1 MSLLLE
7 EISEDS
13 RWPLVVVSQ
22 PDVVALPYITPQML
36 RTTAADTD
44 AAPEAQIAGLAGQL
58 ALYSERLYASVNAD
72 RPAIF
77 AGHLLIRGAGVVTDQ
92 EIEHGYRQ
100 ELWLDPANLA
110 HFTSYNALGHIHLS
124 QEIKGASKP
133 TWYSGAPD
141 RLNRGEREY
150 TPCVLL
156 VQTPDRPGG
165 IADVTRIPL
174 TTCTPF
180 VDVELNGQ
188 EAVDRFLESV
198 GTPDPLGKATIR
210 AIPVAARRGR
220 TADTHDSPAREY
232 PLAAGVRQAAGTIRR
247 ETQPARCPWNDHRL
261 PQPGIRRSAGA
272 AGLVTRRV

>member
-1 MSLLLE
+1 
-7 EISEDS
+7 
-13 RWPLVVVSQ
+13 
-22 PDVVALPYITPQML
+22 
-36 RTTAADTD
+36 
-44 AAPEAQIAGLAGQL
+44 
-58 ALYSERLYASVNAD
+58 
-72 RPAIF
+72 
-77 AGHLLIRGAGVVTDQ
+77 VVTDQ
-92 EIEHGYRQ
+92 EFEHGYRQ

-210 AIPVAARRGR
+210 AIPVAARGAVEQRIR
-220 TADTHDSPAREY
+220 TIAPRVNIHWPPESDRLQEPSDGKPNPHDVHGTVTDYLNQAFDDRPEQRDSL
-232 PLAAGVRQAAGTIRR
+232 LAAF
-247 ETQPARCPWNDHRL
+247 EELWNTSTEEPGDDH
-261 PQPGIRRSAGA
+261 
-272 AGLVTRRV
+272 